1 MLPNLSCTTISSSH
15 TVIYP
20 NNLIDRSLG
29 KVAQLGQLIQQFL
42 QVSIPNLILQT
53 RDQRFRLLRIIA
65 AQTPY
70 SFNSSAN
77 VPIPTEVI
85 SSFVFSRWSQT
96 TRIEP
101 GLDLSWV
108 EGTHLRR
115 HSTIPEPRS
124 YLPPLHSNS
133 GPEKRK
139 T

>member
-42 QVSIPNLILQT
+42 QIPIPNLILQT

-70 SFNSSAN
+70 SFNSSARC
-77 VPIPTEVI
+77 PHPCRGH
-85 SSFVFSRWSQT
+85 FLFSPFPVGVQT
-96 TRIEP
+96 TRFGPELR
-101 GLDLSWV
+101 GLISVATQGSLSQD
-108 EGTHLRR
+108 H
-115 HSTIPEPRS
+115 IC
-124 YLPPLHSNS
+124 PPLHPNS
-133 GPEKRK
+133 GPEKWK